1 MLARV
6 LTCFM
11 GKIIKFYTKLDGKS
25 PVLEFLDSLPS
36 KVAQK
41 VTWVLKII
49 ESHDNIQSNYFK
61 KLTNTDLWECR
72 IQFGSNIYR
81 ILCFFEGNSIIILT
95 HGFIKKTQKT
105 PISEVEKAEQYMK
118 DYLKRRK

>member
-1 MLARV
+1 
-6 LTCFM
+6 M
-11 GKIIKFYTKLDGKS
+11 GKIIKFYTKSDGKS

-41 VTWVLKII
+41 VTWVLTII
-49 ESHDNIQSNYFK
+49 EFHDNIQSNYFK

-81 ILCFFEGNSIIILT
+81 ILCFFEGNSVIILT

-105 PISEVEKAEQYMK
+105 PIGEIEKAEQYMK